1 MSRHVVLFTLL
12 FAVLIA
18 LIWLLFADR
27 APYRTHSPY
36 AASPPSS
43 LSTPKESRPTMT
55 PKLVLPLKTDTKNG
69 QQLTEDL
76 KYPEASSESDPID
89 DDTISSRQNNY
100 PEKPEVPEFDMPIGQ
115 EIMPFSYQRLRFK
128 NAPDDEQIGLA
139 LYVTLSDPEKRK
151 LAFLHRNYLHQL
163 TAFLASNY
171 DHNAVQT
178 DEGKRV
184 FLDML
189 EVRFKRRAKGG
200 LIQALDSAYF
210 DTAP

>member
-12 FAVLIA
+12 FAVLLA

-27 APYRTHSPY
+27 ASYRAHSPY
-36 AASPPSS
+36 AAPPPNS
-43 LSTPKESRPTMT
+43 LSIPKDSRQTMAPNPLLW
-55 PKLVLPLKTDTKNG
+55 PKIAKKNG
-69 QQLTEDL
+69 SESTEEL
-76 KYPEASSESDPID
+76 KYPEVNSESDPID
-89 DDTISSRQNNY
+89 DDDTSSRQKNY
-100 PEKPEVPEFDMPIGQ
+100 PEKPEVPEFDMPTGK

-128 NAPDDEQIGLA
+128 NAPDDDQIGLA

-178 DEGKRV
+178 DEGKRI

-210 DTAP
+210 DAAP

>member
-1 MSRHVVLFTLL
+1 MSRHIVLFTLL
-12 FAVLIA
+12 FAVLVA

-27 APYRTHSPY
+27 APYRANSSYARPQPSPLSKPKD
-36 AASPPSS
+36 ARPMMSS
-43 LSTPKESRPTMT
+43 ERFLLPKRGNRS
-55 PKLVLPLKTDTKNG
+55 V
-69 QQLTEDL
+69 QQPNEDP
-76 KYPEASSESDPID
+76 KYPEATSESDLIED
-89 DDTISSRQNNY
+89 DPDSSKQNNY
-100 PEKPEVPEFDMPIGQ
+100 PEKPEVPEFDMPVGQ

-128 NAPDDEQIGLA
+128 NAPDNEYIGLA

-178 DEGKRV
+178 DDGQRM

-200 LIQALDSAYF
+200 LIDSLDSAYF
-210 DTAP
+210 DAAP